1 MNAFLSKSLDEHFH
15 GKKFNPSVFLL
26 KLSVSIEIMKFRS
39 GEKRIEFI
47 SNIFILNSKSVS
59 QLGRKYRFENAIIFL
74 LRERFSKIN
83 TDIPA
88 SPAAIKTTPAKSYA

>member
-47 SNIFILNSKSVS
+47 SNI
-59 QLGRKYRFENAIIFL
+59 YFELEKCFST
-74 LRERFSKIN
+74 RSKIS
-83 TDIPA
+83 I
-88 SPAAIKTTPAKSYA
+88 